1 MSEVYL
7 KVYFAFLCDERACS
21 ENVCASVHCSLL
33 ACSAQPA
40 CVPVVY
46 YKSIVGLILNF
57 RVARSDALNRI

>member
-7 KVYFAFLCDERACS
+7 KVYLLFLCDERACS

-33 ACSAQPA
+33 ARSDQPA

-46 YKSIVGLILNF
+46 YKSIVGLTLNF